1 MLTGDTNPVRR
12 IQGIKHIDPYAAFEN
27 DTPEF
32 RAAVHEEGERW
43 SKAPKPDYAA
53 WHEDYTTI
61 LDKALPVEE
70 NYAQV
75 RDGAVS
81 IQYSY
86 SHRKNVW
93 IHGAL
98 TFKDITEFLRT
109 DDEYAVITDVGD
121 GAELYELTVYNK
133 QLTKLWGR
141 QPVGPTAAFHANT
154 IYYQTPVKRLR
165 YNKVKAANATTGKQE
180 RTIYIET
187 NPKFNT
193 EILQPPFQ
201 EDVFI
206 KSANALDQK
215 LDIIV
220 GNTVKRIK
228 HDNSTLIPLSA
239 THYLTNTRLEPIAKL
254 PHGHY
259 AVNGIMYKGTPYII
273 TVSKGHH
280 TLWRYTKEWEE
291 LKQAPVIR
299 FLSEAVTPTVQ
310 CAYHYK
316 PSEVYE
322 ILTEKRTKMPIL
334 LSLSHMEG
342 TANHVPYTIV
352 YKENT
357 RPAGLLVSAYGAYG
371 IESQREYPVRWLPW
385 IQRGYAFAVAM
396 PRGGRDD
403 GDAWY
408 DEGRTALKKH
418 HTFEDTAAVIKAVQ
432 TRLRIS
438 PQRTVFY
445 GRSAG
450 GWVAAMMAL
459 QYSDRVAAVIAEVPY
474 VDVLRTTSNPRLP
487 LTTLE
492 YDEFGDPIHK
502 KSDYTALLK
511 ISPVD
516 IAKTLPSQTTTV
528 LLKTALHDSE
538 VAAYESLKL
547 AASLREKGWGHVYV
561 NIDGEGGHFVG
572 RNKMAS
578 QYAEDA
584 AFLQSSL
591 SRGFASASRRTR
603 KLASHVSKGTT
614 RRVKSSSKHV
624 MSKETSPDA
633 V

>member
-12 IQGIKHIDPYAAFEN
+12 IQGIKHVDPYAAFEG

-32 RAAVHEEGERW
+32 HAAVQSEGERW
-43 SKAPKPDYAA
+43 TNALKPDYDQ
-53 WHEDYTTI
+53 WLDDYKAV
-61 LDKALPVEE
+61 LDQALPVEE
-70 NYAQV
+70 RYAHV
-75 RDGAVS
+75 LGSIS

-93 IHGAL
+93 INGIL
-98 TFKDITEFLRT
+98 KFKDITEFLTT
-109 DDEYAVITDVGD
+109 DDLYVVITDVGE

-133 QLTKLWGR
+133 ELKKLWSR
-141 QPVGPTAAFHANT
+141 QPVGPTAALQGVA
-154 IYYQTPVKRLR
+154 IYYQTPVQRLR
-165 YNKVKAANATTGKQE
+165 YNKIKMANGQTGKQE
-180 RTIYIET
+180 RTVYIET

-193 EILQPPFQ
+193 EILQPGYQ
-201 EDVFI
+201 DAVFI
-206 KSANALDQK
+206 KSANALEQK

-220 GNTVKRIK
+220 GKTVKRIK
-228 HDNSTLIPLSA
+228 HDDCTLIPLSA
-239 THYLTNTRLEPIAKL
+239 THYLTNTRLEPITNL
-254 PHGHY
+254 PPNQY
-259 AVNGIMYKGTPYII
+259 AVSGIIHATIFYVI

-280 TLWRYTKEWEE
+280 TLWRYSKKWEE
-291 LKQAPVIR
+291 LKQAPIIR
-299 FLSEAVTPTVQ
+299 FLMEAHTPTVV
-310 CAYHYK
+310 CSYHYK
-316 PSEVYE
+316 SSVVYD
-322 ILTEKRTKMPIL
+322 ILETKIVKKMPNL
-334 LSLSHMEG
+334 LDLSHMEG
-342 TANHVPYTIV
+342 SAHNVPYTIV
-352 YKENT
+352 HTKDKKPT
-357 RPAGLLVSAYGAYG
+357 GLIVTAYGAYG

-385 IQRGYAFAVAM
+385 LQRGYAFAVAM

-408 DEGRTALKKH
+408 NGGRTAPRKH

-432 TRLRIS
+432 TRLGIS
-438 PQRTVFY
+438 PQRTLFY

-450 GWVAAMMAL
+450 GWVSAMMAL

-492 YDEFGDPIHK
+492 YDEFGDPLHK
-502 KSDYTALLK
+502 KSDYVALLK

-516 IAKTLPSQTTTV
+516 IAKTLPAQTTTV

-547 AASLREKGWGHVYV
+547 AASMRKKGWNNVYV
-561 NIDGEGGHFVG
+561 NIDGTGGHFVG
-572 RNKMAS
+572 RDKMAS

-591 SRGFASASRRTR
+591 LAFASASRRTR
-603 KLASHVSKGTT
+603 KFVSHVSKGTT
-614 RRVKSSSKHV
+614 RRAKSSSKQAIRTA
-624 MSKETSPDA
+624 TSPEA